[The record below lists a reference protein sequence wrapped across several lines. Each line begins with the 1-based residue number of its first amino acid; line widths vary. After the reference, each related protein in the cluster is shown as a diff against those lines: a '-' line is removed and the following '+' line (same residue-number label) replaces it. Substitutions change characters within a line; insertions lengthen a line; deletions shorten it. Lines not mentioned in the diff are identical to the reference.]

1 MPARPI
7 NAAALGAGIFVA
19 PKLEISKEA
28 SGMLPIPVV
37 PPRAVVFVFVK
48 YRSTVIIAERFTPA
62 VMKSLL
68 LKETIPLASVMS
80 NTRRSCDWLS
90 VGSVK

>member
-28 SGMLPIPVV
+28 SGMLPMPVV
-37 PPRAVVFVFVK
+37 PPKAVVFVFVK

-62 VMKSLL
+62 VVKSLL
-68 LKETIPLASVMS
+68 LKETIPLASVML

-90 VGSVK
+90 VGSTK

>member
-19 PKLEISKEA
+19 PKFEISKDA
-28 SGMLPIPVV
+28 SGMLPMPVV
-37 PPRAVVFVFVK
+37 PPKAVVFVFVK

-62 VMKSLL
+62 AAKVLL
-68 LKETIPLASVMS
+68 LKETIPLAIVMS
-80 NTRRSCDWLS
+80 N
-90 VGSVK
+90 